1 MTDRQKQILRAI
13 VREYIKDAEPV
24 GSKVLS
30 ERFDFGIGPAM
41 IRKELA
47 ELEREGYIT
56 QPHTSAGRV
65 PTDKAYR
72 AYIAELE
79 GGTGAELPTREKERV
94 DHELARGDDSHELLR
109 ELSRVVADI
118 SGELSVAGLESGEA
132 RYVHGFS
139 QLMDEPELQNPLEM
153 RDLFRFMD
161 EMDVYFD
168 RMWSA
173 LLKSEYGVLVG
184 RENPIKEIQS
194 FSVITGRYTLP
205 QGEAGFV
212 SIIGPRRMDYRKN
225 VALVRYVTKQMAKG
239 K

>member
-47 ELEREGYIT
+47 ILEQEGYIA

-72 AYIAELE
+72 TYIAELE
-79 GGTGAELPTREKERV
+79 GEGAQLPGREKDRV
-94 DHELARGDDSHELLR
+94 DVELARKDDPHELLR
-109 ELSRVVADI
+109 ELSRVISDI
-118 SGELSVAGLESGEA
+118 SGELSVTGLEGGEA

-139 QLMDEPELQNPLEM
+139 RLIEEPEMQDPLKM
-153 RDLFRFMD
+153 GDLFRFMD
-161 EMDVYFD
+161 EMDTYFD

-173 LLKSEYGVLVG
+173 LLKEQYGILIG

-205 QGEAGFV
+205 EGEAGFV

-225 VALVRYVTKQMAKG
+225 VALVRYITQRASKR
-239 K
+239 